1 MRDRRVGFHE
11 FLLYVHSVRL
21 FSLTLHLQ
29 LCGEDNFHYMAQI
42 FAILD
47 CFNLYFLLACICDC

>member
-11 FLLYVHSVRL
+11 FLLYVRL
-21 FSLTLHLQ
+21 FSLTLHLH

-47 CFNLYFLLACICDC
+47 CFNL